1 MRVREFNVIPDCHK
15 QLADMTTMHS
25 RTKARNYLR
34 KCDIKTINTVIL
46 IAEIGRRYKL
56 LKIKRPILHSE
67 RVLLEWSDYVCIS
80 VREPKEHAIEYLI
93 EKKDFFSAYLYGL
106 EMLTYNI
113 A

>member
-1 MRVREFNVIPDCHK
+1 
-15 QLADMTTMHS
+15 MTNMHS

-34 KCDIKTINTVIL
+34 KCDIKTVNTVIL
-46 IAEIGRRYKL
+46 IAEIGRRYKM

-80 VREPKEHAIEYLI
+80 VRQPKEAAIEYLI